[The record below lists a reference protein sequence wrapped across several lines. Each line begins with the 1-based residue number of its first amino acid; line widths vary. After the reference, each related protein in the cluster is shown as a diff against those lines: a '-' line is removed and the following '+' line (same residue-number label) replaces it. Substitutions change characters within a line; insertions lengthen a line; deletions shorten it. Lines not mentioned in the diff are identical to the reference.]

1 MQNLFLFP
9 ELEQSFLPVKKLK
22 TKALT
27 WLEACR
33 KDDKTHI
40 CCLWLVQ
47 RIPIPNHWG
56 QSSSPRP
63 ELLPRPLARAEFICM
78 PTPPSWLWR
87 AWGSLRCQLGV
98 RTSNSP
104 TYRGWG
110 FRADANKTYFS
121 PWDPTWQVVWGRGQ
135 STSEPQKE
143 VALP

>member
-40 CCLWLVQ
+40 CCPWLVQ

-104 TYRGWG
+104 TYIPSE
-110 FRADANKTYFS
+110 AEAS
-121 PWDPTWQVVWGRGQ
+121 ELMPTRP
-135 STSEPQKE
+135 TSRHEIPHGKWFGDEAKVPQNHKKK
-143 VALP
+143 